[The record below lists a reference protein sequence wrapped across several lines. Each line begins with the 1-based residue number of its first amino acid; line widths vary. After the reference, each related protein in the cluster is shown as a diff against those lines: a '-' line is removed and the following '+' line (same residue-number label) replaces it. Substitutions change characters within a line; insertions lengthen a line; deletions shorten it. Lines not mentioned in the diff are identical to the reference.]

1 MDKNTITGFVL
12 IAAVLFG
19 FSWFS
24 RPSEEEIRAQHQQ
37 DSIAAVNKAKQ
48 ENERKQAEAKKQE
61 QAKAV
66 LENQDTTVLFYS
78 ALNGKAQDIVLE
90 NEKLALTLSSKGA
103 TVSKAVVKDYKDRNG
118 NKDITLFAGN
128 DQQLNYILVAKQM
141 NISTKDMFFTPTA
154 QSDSTVTFVAK
165 AAEGKT
171 LEISYKLGK
180 DYLLSCSIKAS
191 GMAGL
196 FDPNNSQINIDWK
209 DRVRQQERGFI
220 FENNRSALTY
230 HFPDGGSDELSETSE
245 EIDEAIDEKI
255 DWVAFKNQY
264 FSAVMISKSDFADNA
279 LLTSIPYKKENGN
292 GYLKQYEAKLKTAFD
307 PSGVNPTQFEFY
319 YGPNDFRLLQDVEEG
334 SAFGKDLQLE
344 RLVYL
349 GWTIFHY
356 INRWFTLYLFEWLKD
371 LAIPMG
377 VVLIL
382 ITLILKVLTYP
393 MVKKSYMSSAK
404 MRVLRPKLDEATKQ
418 YDKPEDQMQ
427 KQQAMMQ
434 LYSEYGVSPLSGCL
448 PMLIQMPVWIAMFN
462 FVPNAIQLRGE
473 SFLWMDDLSTYDPI
487 WEWSSNIWL
496 IGDHLSLTCILF
508 CAANL
513 VYSWMSMRQQK
524 DSMVGQQAQQ
534 MKMMQYMM
542 FLMPLMFF
550 FIFNDYSSGL
560 NFYYFISLFCSAA
573 IMWTLRKTTNDEKLL
588 AILEAKR
595 AENKANPNRKVSGL
609 AARMQAMQKEAEE
622 LRKKREELARKNARL
637 RGE

>member
-12 IAAVLFG
+12 IAIVLFG

-24 RPSEEEIRAQHQQ
+24 RPSEEEIRAQRQQ
-37 DSIAAVNKAKQ
+37 DSIAAVTQ
-48 ENERKQAEAKKQE
+48 EKKEIERKQAEAKKLA
-61 QAKAV
+61 QAKAA
-66 LENQDTTVLFYS
+66 LEDSTVLFYS
-78 ALNGKAQDIVLE
+78 ALNGKAQDVVLE
-90 NEKLALTLSSKGA
+90 NEKVALTFSTKGA
-103 TVSKAVVKDYKDRNG
+103 TVNKAVVKNFTDRNG
-118 NKDITLFAGN
+118 KKDVTLFDGN
-128 DQQLNYILVAKQM
+128 DQELNYILVAKQM
-141 NISTKDMFFTPTA
+141 NISTQDLYFTPTA
-154 QSDSTVTFVAK
+154 QTKSSVTFVAK

-171 LEISYKLGK
+171 LEISYSLGK
-180 DYLLSCSIKAS
+180 DYLLSCSIKAN

-196 FDPNNSQINIDWK
+196 FDPNQSSININWK
-209 DRVRQQERGFI
+209 DRVRQQEKGFT

-230 HFPDGGSDELSETSE
+230 HFSDGSTDYLTETKKYT
-245 EIDEAIDEKI
+245 DEAIEEKT
-255 DWVAFKNQY
+255 DWIAFKNQF
-264 FSAVMISKSDFADNA
+264 FSAVMISKTDFADNA
-279 LLTSIPYKKENGN
+279 LLTSIPYEKEEVD

-319 YGPNDFRLLQDVEEG
+319 YGPNDFRLLQSVEEE
-334 SAFGKDLQLE
+334 STFGKDLELE

-349 GWTIFHY
+349 GWPLLRY
-356 INRWFTLYLFEWLKD
+356 INRWFTLYLFDWLRSM
-371 LAIPMG
+371 AIPMG
-377 VVLIL
+377 IVLIL
-382 ITLILKVLTYP
+382 ITLILKVITFP

-448 PMLIQMPVWIAMFN
+448 PMLIQMPIWIAMFN

-473 SFLWMDDLSTYDPI
+473 SFLWMDDLSAYDPI
-487 WEWSSNIWL
+487 LEWGTNIWL

-508 CAANL
+508 CVANL
-513 VYSWMSMRQQK
+513 LYSWMSMRQQR
-524 DSMVGQQAQQ
+524 DQMVGQQAEQ

-573 IMWTLRKTTNDEKLL
+573 IMWVLRKTTNEEKLL

-595 AENKANPNRKVSGL
+595 AENKANPNRKMSGL

>member
-12 IAAVLFG
+12 IAIVLFG

-24 RPSEEEIRAQHQQ
+24 RPSEEEIRAQRQQ
-37 DSIAAVNKAKQ
+37 DSIAAVTQ
-48 ENERKQAEAKKQE
+48 EKKEIERKQAEAKKLA
-61 QAKAV
+61 QAKAA
-66 LENQDTTVLFYS
+66 LEDSTVLFYS
-78 ALNGKAQDIVLE
+78 ALNGKAQDVVLE
-90 NEKLALTLSSKGA
+90 NEKVALTFSTKGA
-103 TVSKAVVKDYKDRNG
+103 TVNKAVVKNFTDRNG
-118 NKDITLFAGN
+118 KKDVTLFDGN
-128 DQQLNYILVAKQM
+128 DQELNYILVAKQM
-141 NISTKDMFFTPTA
+141 NISTQDLYFTPTA
-154 QSDSTVTFVAK
+154 QTKSSVTFVAK

-171 LEISYKLGK
+171 LEISYSLGK
-180 DYLLSCSIKAS
+180 DYLLSCSIKAN

-196 FDPNNSQINIDWK
+196 FDPSQSSININWK
-209 DRVRQQERGFI
+209 DRVRQQEKGFT

-230 HFPDGGSDELSETSE
+230 HFSDGSTDYLTETKKYT
-245 EIDEAIDEKI
+245 DEAIEEKT
-255 DWVAFKNQY
+255 DWIAFKNQF
-264 FSAVMISKSDFADNA
+264 FSAVMISKTDFADNA
-279 LLTSIPYKKENGN
+279 LLTSIPYEKEEVD

-307 PSGVNPTQFEFY
+307 PSGVTPTQFEFY
-319 YGPNDFRLLQDVEEG
+319 YGPNDFRLLQSVEEE
-334 SAFGKDLQLE
+334 SAFGKDLELE

-349 GWTIFHY
+349 GWPLLRY
-356 INRWFTLYLFEWLKD
+356 INRWFTLYLFDWLRSM
-371 LAIPMG
+371 AIPMG
-377 VVLIL
+377 IVLIL
-382 ITLILKVLTYP
+382 ITLILKAITFP

-448 PMLIQMPVWIAMFN
+448 PMLIQMPIWIAMFN

-473 SFLWMDDLSTYDPI
+473 SFLWMDDLSAYDPI
-487 WEWSSNIWL
+487 LEWGTNIWL

-508 CAANL
+508 CVANL
-513 VYSWMSMRQQK
+513 LYSWMSMRQQR
-524 DSMVGQQAQQ
+524 DQMVGQQAEQ

-573 IMWTLRKTTNDEKLL
+573 IMWVLRKTTNEEKLL

-595 AENKANPNRKVSGL
+595 AENKANPNRKMSGL

-622 LRKKREELARKNARL
+622 LRKKREELAKKNARL

>member
-12 IAAVLFG
+12 IAIVLFG

-24 RPSEEEIRAQHQQ
+24 RPSEEEIRAQRQQ
-37 DSIAAVNKAKQ
+37 DSIAAVTQ
-48 ENERKQAEAKKQE
+48 EKKEIERKQAEAKKLA
-61 QAKAV
+61 QAKAA
-66 LENQDTTVLFYS
+66 LEDSTVLFYS
-78 ALNGKAQDIVLE
+78 ALNGKAQDVVLE
-90 NEKLALTLSSKGA
+90 NEKVALTFSTKGA
-103 TVSKAVVKDYKDRNG
+103 TVNKAVVKNFTDRNG
-118 NKDITLFAGN
+118 KKDVTLFDGN
-128 DQQLNYILVAKQM
+128 DQELNYILVAKQM
-141 NISTKDMFFTPTA
+141 NISTQDLYFTPTA
-154 QSDSTVTFVAK
+154 QTKSSVTFVAK

-171 LEISYKLGK
+171 LEISYSLGK
-180 DYLLSCSIKAS
+180 DYLLSCSIKAN

-196 FDPNNSQINIDWK
+196 FDPNQSSININWK
-209 DRVRQQERGFI
+209 DRVRQQEKGFT

-230 HFPDGGSDELSETSE
+230 HFSDGSTDYLTETKKYT
-245 EIDEAIDEKI
+245 DEAIEEET
-255 DWVAFKNQY
+255 DWIAFKNQF
-264 FSAVMISKSDFADNA
+264 FSAVMISKTDFADNA
-279 LLTSIPYKKENGN
+279 LLTSIPYEKEEVD

-307 PSGVNPTQFEFY
+307 PSGVTPTQFEFY
-319 YGPNDFRLLQDVEEG
+319 YGPNDFRLLQSVEEE
-334 SAFGKDLQLE
+334 SAFGKDLELE

-349 GWTIFHY
+349 GWPLLRY
-356 INRWFTLYLFEWLKD
+356 INRWFTLYLFDWLRSM
-371 LAIPMG
+371 AIPMG
-377 VVLIL
+377 IVLIL
-382 ITLILKVLTYP
+382 ITLILKAITFP

-448 PMLIQMPVWIAMFN
+448 PMLIQMPIWIAMFN

-473 SFLWMDDLSTYDPI
+473 SFLWMDDLSAYDPI
-487 WEWSSNIWL
+487 LEWGTNIWL

-508 CAANL
+508 CVANL
-513 VYSWMSMRQQK
+513 LYSWMSMRQQR
-524 DSMVGQQAQQ
+524 DQMVGQQAEQ

-560 NFYYFISLFCSAA
+560 NFYYFISLFFSAA

-588 AILEAKR
+588 AYLEARK
-595 AENKANPNRKVSGL
+595 AERKANPQKMSGMAKRL
-609 AARMQAMQKEAEE
+609 AELQKQAEE
-622 LRKKREELARKNARL
+622 LQKQKENGWKK
-637 RGE
+637 

>member
-24 RPSEEEIRAQHQQ
+24 RPSEEEIRAQRQQ
-37 DSIAAVNKAKQ
+37 DSIAAVTQ
-48 ENERKQAEAKKQE
+48 EKKEIERKQAEAKKLA
-61 QAKAV
+61 QAKAA
-66 LENQDTTVLFYS
+66 LEDSTVLFYS
-78 ALNGKAQDIVLE
+78 ALNGKAQDVVLE
-90 NEKLALTLSSKGA
+90 NEKVALTFSTKGA
-103 TVSKAVVKDYKDRNG
+103 TVNKAVVKNFTDRNG
-118 NKDITLFAGN
+118 KKDVTLFDGN
-128 DQQLNYILVAKQM
+128 DQELNYILVAKQM
-141 NISTKDMFFTPTA
+141 NISTQDLYFTPTA
-154 QSDSTVTFVAK
+154 QTKSSVTFVAK

-171 LEISYKLGK
+171 LEISYSLGK
-180 DYLLSCSIKAS
+180 DYLLSCSIKAN

-196 FDPNNSQINIDWK
+196 FDPSQSSININWK
-209 DRVRQQERGFI
+209 DRVRQQEKGFT

-230 HFPDGGSDELSETSE
+230 HFSDGSTDYLTETKKYT
-245 EIDEAIDEKI
+245 DEAIEEKT
-255 DWVAFKNQY
+255 DWIAFKNQF
-264 FSAVMISKSDFADNA
+264 FSAVMISKTDFADNA
-279 LLTSIPYKKENGN
+279 LLTSIPYEKEEVD

-307 PSGVNPTQFEFY
+307 PSGVTPTQFEFY
-319 YGPNDFRLLQDVEEG
+319 YGPNDFRLLQSVEEE
-334 SAFGKDLQLE
+334 SAFGKDLELE

-349 GWTIFHY
+349 GWPLLRY
-356 INRWFTLYLFEWLKD
+356 INRWFTLYLFDWLRSM
-371 LAIPMG
+371 AIPMG
-377 VVLIL
+377 IVLIL
-382 ITLILKVLTYP
+382 ITLILKAITFP

-448 PMLIQMPVWIAMFN
+448 PMLIQMPIWIAMFN

-473 SFLWMDDLSTYDPI
+473 SFLWMDDLSAYDPI
-487 WEWSSNIWL
+487 LEWGTNIWL

-508 CAANL
+508 CVANL
-513 VYSWMSMRQQK
+513 LYSWMSMRQQR
-524 DSMVGQQAQQ
+524 DQMVGQQAEQ

-573 IMWTLRKTTNDEKLL
+573 IMWVLRKTTNEEKLL

-595 AENKANPNRKVSGL
+595 AENKANPNRKMSGL

-622 LRKKREELARKNARL
+622 LRKKREELAKKNARL